1 MRRFKGVL
9 SLVAGAAGCTAR
21 LYSPARRALRLDRL
35 GMTRQVAVRRR
46 NSAKGASMAKG
57 YWVARVDVSDPD
69 AYRKYIEANAEA
81 FRAYG
86 GRFIV
91 RGGRFE
97 CKEGA
102 ARQRNVVI
110 EFDSYEQALAC
121 YESAGYAYAKS
132 LRAAHAV
139 SDLVIIEGYDGPQP

>member
-1 MRRFKGVL
+1 M
-9 SLVAGAAGCTAR
+9 
-21 LYSPARRALRLDRL
+21 
-35 GMTRQVAVRRR
+35 
-46 NSAKGASMAKG
+46 KGAGMAKA

-86 GRFIV
+86 ARFIV

-110 EFDSYEQALAC
+110 EFDSYEKALEC
-121 YESAGYAYAKS
+121 YESEAYAYAKS
-132 LRAAHAV
+132 LRASHAV
-139 SDLVIIEGYDGPQP
+139 SDLVIVEGYDGPQP

>member
-1 MRRFKGVL
+1 
-9 SLVAGAAGCTAR
+9 
-21 LYSPARRALRLDRL
+21 
-35 GMTRQVAVRRR
+35 
-46 NSAKGASMAKG
+46 MAKA

-69 AYRKYIEANAEA
+69 AYKNYIEANAEA

-86 GRFIV
+86 ARFIV

-110 EFDSYEQALAC
+110 EFDSYEKAVAC
-121 YESAGYAYAKS
+121 YESEAYAYAKS
-132 LRAAHAV
+132 LRASHAV
-139 SDLVIIEGYDGPQP
+139 SDLVIVEGYDGPQP